1 MSLFAICSCSV
12 LNTTISHSVF
22 TELNHDMVGSLECH
36 KYSCS
41 VNGPT
46 KRYMYVYLPDSYY
59 NSGKKYPVIYLL
71 HGANGNE
78 TSWIIKGKITRI
90 IDSLL
95 VNSGIPECIYVFPN
109 MNHYF
114 NDYDY
119 GQSREKGSIDSFLGL
134 DGSVEYG
141 FINDVVGYVD
151 SHFRTIAE
159 KKYRALAGLSLGGL
173 QTIYISSNNWED
185 FEYIGLFSPLIY
197 PPFKIGKYIHVYND
211 LEKKLKLQFKN
222 PPSAYWIM
230 VGKDDPYF
238 NSSYFYS
245 KLLQQN
251 DHPHILYISKGGHT
265 WDNWRQYCI
274 MFIKELWRE

>member
-1 MSLFAICSCSV
+1 MK
-12 LNTTISHSVF
+12 
-22 TELNHDMVGSLECH
+22 GYLEKH
-36 KYSCS
+36 EYLCS

-59 NSGKKYPVIYLL
+59 NSDKRYPVIYLL

-95 VNSGIPECIYVFPN
+95 VNNEIPECISVFPN

-119 GQSREKGSIDSFLGL
+119 GQSREIGSIDSFLGL

-173 QTIYISSNNWED
+173 QTIYISSNNWDD

-197 PPFKIGKYIHVYND
+197 PPFKIGKYMHVYNK
-211 LEKKLKLQFKN
+211 LEKNLNMQFEN
-222 PPSAYWIM
+222 PPSAYWI
-230 VGKDDPYF
+230 K
-238 NSSYFYS
+238 
-245 KLLQQN
+245 
-251 DHPHILYISKGGHT
+251 
-265 WDNWRQYCI
+265 
-274 MFIKELWRE
+274 